1 MNLSQ
6 IVGLG
11 LMMMGGVLFSGE
23 KSLGIHNPPMGV
35 LLIGGG
41 FMLALYGYYE
51 GDTEEFSTPR
61 RRRSSDN
68 FV

>member
-1 MNLSQ
+1 MNFAM
-6 IVGLG
+6 IGGLG
-11 LMMMGGVLFSGE
+11 LMMIGGILFSGE

-41 FMLALYGYYE
+41 FMLALYGYYD
-51 GDTEEFSTPR
+51 GSTEENSVPR
-61 RRRSSDN
+61 RRRATDN